1 MKKII
6 KIISALIIIIILAV
20 SYLSIFGLKTKKFN
34 NQIKENIKS
43 LNQKVDL
50 ELKEVQFLLNPL
62 NLSFTARTLGAKI
75 IIDNKLLELESLKS
89 KISLKSLIK
98 KEFIIE
104 NINISTKALK
114 INDIIKLA
122 RSFNNSPQLFLI
134 NNIIKDGFIVGDVN
148 LNFDDSGK
156 IKNDYIIKGYVKDGK
171 LDFFKKYNTTNL
183 NLFFNIKKEKYFL
196 EEINGR
202 INDFKFSS
210 ASIKIEEKKNLF
222 SIKGKFLTKE
232 KNDYSILVKETFP
245 NFLKNIDIKNIELKS
260 NNNFSFNINKKLKVS
275 NLSLKSEIDLKKIK
289 YKKENLNIKKYF
301 SNFKD
306 LIKLTS
312 HKIFIDYNKNKL
324 SLKGKG
330 DLLIEDKIEQIEYS
344 VEKNN
349 NDYLFNT
356 TLYITKSELLLDIL
370 NYKKKENLN
379 STISLNGVFK
389 KNKNIEFNS
398 IVFKENNNKISIKD
412 LTLNNKFKV
421 LDLELLDLLFVN
433 DNKIN
438 NQMTLSKKGKN
449 YLLEGGSFDVSKMLD
464 SMFNN
469 DNDAKLSNFLE
480 NFNTNLDIKIK
491 KVYLDSEYSVN
502 NFKGTLSLIKSKID
516 KLEIKSFFKNNKI
529 LIASINHMNDEKIT
543 TLYSD
548 YARPFVKK
556 YKFIK
561 GFEEGSLDFH
571 SVQKNRITSARLK
584 IYDFK
589 LKELPGLTKLLT
601 LASLQGIADTLSGE
615 GIRFNDFEMKY
626 KSNKKLMTIDEIY
639 ALGPAISILMD
650 GYIEKDKLVSLRGT
664 LVPATTINKVIG
676 SIPLLGNIL
685 VGKKAGEGV
694 FGVSF
699 KIKGPPKDLKTS
711 VNPIKT
717 LTPRFITRTLEK
729 VKKE

>member
-50 ELKEVQFLLNPL
+50 ELKEVQFFLNPF
-62 NLSFTARTLGAKI
+62 NLSFNARTLGAKI

-98 KEFIIE
+98 KEFIID

-134 NNIIKDGFIVGDVN
+134 NNIIKDGFIVGDIN
-148 LNFDDSGK
+148 LNFDDNGK

-171 LDFFKKYNTTNL
+171 LDFFKKYNITNL
-183 NLFFNIKKEKYFL
+183 NLFFNINKENYFL

-210 ASIKIEEKKNLF
+210 ASLKIEEKKNLF
-222 SIKGKFLTKE
+222 SVKGKFLTKE

-260 NNNFSFNINKKLKVS
+260 NNNFSFNINKKIKIS

-289 YKKENLNIKKYF
+289 YKKKNLNIKKYF
-301 SNFKD
+301 SNFKE
-306 LIKLTS
+306 LIEFTN
-312 HKIFIDYNKNKL
+312 HKIFIDYKKNKL
-324 SLKGKG
+324 SLKGQG
-330 DLLIEDKIEQIEYS
+330 DLLIEDIIEQIEYN

-356 TLYITKSELLLDIL
+356 TLYIAKSELLFDIL
-370 NYKKKENLN
+370 NFKKKENLN

-389 KNKNIEFNS
+389 QNKNIKFNS

-433 DNKIN
+433 DSKIN

-449 YLLEGGSFDVSKMLD
+449 YLLEGSSFDASKMLD

-469 DNDAKLSNFLE
+469 DSDVELSNLLE

-502 NFKGTLSLIKSKID
+502 NFKGTLSLIKSEID

-529 LIASINHMNDEKIT
+529 LIASINHLNDEKVT

-556 YKFIK
+556 YKFIR

-571 SVQKNRITSARLK
+571 SVQKNKITSARLK

-729 VKKE
+729 IKKE

>member
-62 NLSFTARTLGAKI
+62 NLSFNARTLGAKI

-98 KEFIIE
+98 KEFIID

-134 NNIIKDGFIVGDVN
+134 NNIIKDGFIVGDIN
-148 LNFDDSGK
+148 LNFDDNGK

-171 LDFFKKYNTTNL
+171 LDFFKKYNITNL
-183 NLFFNIKKEKYFL
+183 NLFFNINKENYFL

-210 ASIKIEEKKNLF
+210 ASLKIEEKKNLF

-289 YKKENLNIKKYF
+289 YKKENPNIKKYF
-301 SNFKD
+301 SNFKE
-306 LIKLTS
+306 LIELTS
-312 HKIFIDYNKNKL
+312 HKIFLDYKKNKL

-330 DLLIEDKIEQIEYS
+330 NLLIEDKIEQIEYN

-356 TLYITKSELLLDIL
+356 TLYIAKNELLFDIL

-379 STISLNGVFK
+379 SSISLNGIYK
-389 KNKNIEFNS
+389 KNKNIKFNS
-398 IVFKENNNKISIKD
+398 IIFKENNNKILIKD
-412 LTLNNKFKV
+412 LTLNNRFKV
-421 LDLELLDLLFVN
+421 LDLELLDLLFIN
-433 DNKIN
+433 DSKIN

-449 YLLEGGSFDVSKMLD
+449 YLLEGSSFDVSKMLD

-469 DNDAKLSNFLE
+469 DSDAELSDLLE
-480 NFNTNLDIKIK
+480 NFNTNLNIKIK

-502 NFKGTLSLIKSKID
+502 NFAGTLSLIKNEID

-529 LIASINHMNDEKIT
+529 LIASINHTNDEKVT

-571 SVQKNRITSARLK
+571 SVQKNKITSARLK

>member
-589 LKELPGLTKLLT
+589 LKELPGLTKLLS

>member
-6 KIISALIIIIILAV
+6 KIISALIIIIILAI

-62 NLSFTARTLGAKI
+62 NLSFNARTLGAKI

-98 KEFIIE
+98 KEFIID

-114 INDIIKLA
+114 INDVIKLA
-122 RSFNNSPQLFLI
+122 RSFNKSPQLFLI
-134 NNIIKDGFIVGDVN
+134 NNIIKDGFIVGDIN
-148 LNFDDSGK
+148 LNFDDNGK
-156 IKNDYIIKGYVKDGK
+156 IKNDYIINGYVKDGK
-171 LDFFKKYNTTNL
+171 LDFFKKYNITNL
-183 NLFFNIKKEKYFL
+183 NLFFNINKENYFL
-196 EEINGR
+196 EEINAR

-210 ASIKIEEKKNLF
+210 ASLKIEEKKNLF

-260 NNNFSFNINKKLKVS
+260 NNNFSFNINKKLKIS

-289 YKKENLNIKKYF
+289 YKKKNLNIKNYF
-301 SNFKD
+301 SNFKE
-306 LIKLTS
+306 LIELTN
-312 HKIFIDYNKNKL
+312 HKIFIDYKKDKL

-330 DLLIEDKIEQIEYS
+330 DLLIEDKIEQIEYN

-356 TLYITKSELLLDIL
+356 TLYIAKSELLFDIL

-379 STISLNGVFK
+379 SSISLNGIYK
-389 KNKNIEFNS
+389 KNKNIKFNS
-398 IVFKENNNKISIKD
+398 IIFKENNNKILIKD
-412 LTLNNKFKV
+412 LTLNNRFKV

-433 DNKIN
+433 DSKIN

-449 YLLEGGSFDVSKMLD
+449 YLLEGSSFDASKMLD

-469 DNDAKLSNFLE
+469 DSDVELSNLLE

-502 NFKGTLSLIKSKID
+502 NFKGTLSLIKSEID

-529 LIASINHMNDEKIT
+529 LIASINHLNDEKVT

-556 YKFIK
+556 YKFIR

-571 SVQKNRITSARLK
+571 SVQKNKITSARLK

-650 GYIEKDKLVSLRGT
+650 GYIESKKLVSLRGT
-664 LVPATTINKVIG
+664 LVPATTINRSIA
-676 SIPLLGNIL
+676 SIPILGKIL
-685 VGKKAGEGV
+685 IGDKTGEGV

-699 KIKGPPKDLKTS
+699 KIKGSPKNLSTT

-729 VKKE
+729 IKKN

>member
-50 ELKEVQFLLNPL
+50 ELKEVQCLLNPF
-62 NLSFTARTLGAKI
+62 NLSFNARTLGAKI

-98 KEFIIE
+98 KEFIID

-134 NNIIKDGFIVGDVN
+134 NNIIKDGFIVGDIN
-148 LNFDDSGK
+148 LNFDDNGK

-171 LDFFKKYNTTNL
+171 LDFFKKYNITNL
-183 NLFFNIKKEKYFL
+183 NLFFNINKENYFL

-210 ASIKIEEKKNLF
+210 ASLKIEEKKNLF
-222 SIKGKFLTKE
+222 SVKGKFLTKE

-260 NNNFSFNINKKLKVS
+260 NNNFSFNINKKLKIS

-289 YKKENLNIKKYF
+289 YKKKNLNIKKYF
-301 SNFKD
+301 SNFKE
-306 LIKLTS
+306 LIELTS
-312 HKIFIDYNKNKL
+312 HKIFIDYKKNKL

-330 DLLIEDKIEQIEYS
+330 DLLIEDIIEQIEYN

-356 TLYITKSELLLDIL
+356 TLYIAKSELLFDIL
-370 NYKKKENLN
+370 NFKKKENLN

-389 KNKNIEFNS
+389 QNKNIKFNS

-433 DNKIN
+433 DSKIN

-449 YLLEGGSFDVSKMLD
+449 YLLEGSSFDASKMLD

-469 DNDAKLSNFLE
+469 DSDVELSNLLE

-502 NFKGTLSLIKSKID
+502 NFKGTLSLIKSEID

-529 LIASINHMNDEKIT
+529 LIASINHLNDEKVT

-556 YKFIK
+556 YKFIR

-571 SVQKNRITSARLK
+571 SVQKNKITSARLK

>member
-50 ELKEVQFLLNPL
+50 ELKEVQFLLNPF
-62 NLSFTARTLGAKI
+62 NLSFNARTLGAKI

-98 KEFIIE
+98 KEFIID

-260 NNNFSFNINKKLKVS
+260 NNNFSFNINKKLKIS

-556 YKFIK
+556 YKFIR

-571 SVQKNRITSARLK
+571 SVQKNKITSARLK

>member
-50 ELKEVQFLLNPL
+50 ELKEVQFLLNPF
-62 NLSFTARTLGAKI
+62 NLSFNARTLGAKI

-98 KEFIIE
+98 KEFIID

-134 NNIIKDGFIVGDVN
+134 NNIIKDGFIVGDIN
-148 LNFDDSGK
+148 LNFDDNGK

-171 LDFFKKYNTTNL
+171 LDFFKKYNITNL
-183 NLFFNIKKEKYFL
+183 NLFFNINKENYFL

-210 ASIKIEEKKNLF
+210 ASLKIEEKKNLF
-222 SIKGKFLTKE
+222 SVKGKFLTKE

-260 NNNFSFNINKKLKVS
+260 NNNFSFNINKKLKIS

-289 YKKENLNIKKYF
+289 YKKKNLNIKKYF
-301 SNFKD
+301 SNFKE
-306 LIKLTS
+306 LIELTS
-312 HKIFIDYNKNKL
+312 HKIFIDYKKNKL

-330 DLLIEDKIEQIEYS
+330 DLLIEDIIEQIEYN

-356 TLYITKSELLLDIL
+356 TLYIAKSELLFDIL
-370 NYKKKENLN
+370 NFKKKENLN
-379 STISLNGVFK
+379 STISLNGIFK
-389 KNKNIEFNS
+389 QNKNIKFNS

-433 DNKIN
+433 DSKIN

-449 YLLEGGSFDVSKMLD
+449 YLLEGSSFDASKMLD

-469 DNDAKLSNFLE
+469 DSDVELSNLLE

-502 NFKGTLSLIKSKID
+502 NFKGTLSLIKSEID
-516 KLEIKSFFKNNKI
+516 KLEIESFFKNNKI
-529 LIASINHMNDEKIT
+529 LIASINHLNDEKVT

-556 YKFIK
+556 YKFIR

-571 SVQKNRITSARLK
+571 SVQKNKITSARLK